1 MINILIFILA
11 TLSLVLTVQ
20 GIYNLYLL
28 LYAWENPDRIEKNKS
43 PRIFTRPEK
52 TFTAIIPARH
62 EENVIADT
70 IRAVSKIDYPIE
82 MTEIIVVLRE
92 DDLETIKAAQ
102 EAITMLGKR
111 HARLVIFTGFPI
123 NKPHGLNIA
132 MQYARNEVVG
142 IFDAEDEPHHN
153 IYNIVNTV
161 MVRDNA
167 DVVQSGVQLIN
178 FHSNWYSSFN
188 VMEYFFWFKSCLQFF
203 AAKGV
208 IPLGGNTVF
217 FKRAWLTVVNG
228 WDENC
233 LTEDADIG
241 LKLSMKGA
249 KIRVVY
255 DAEHA
260 TQEETPPTLQGFIK
274 QRTRWNQGFM
284 QIIKKGEWKKL
295 PTARQRFLALYVLG
309 WPIIQAFLFLALPVS
324 IITSFAIK
332 LPVWIT
338 LLSTLPLYLLLL
350 QMAVAIVGLK
360 EFTKEYNLH
369 MPFYYPLKLALSF
382 IPYQLLLGY
391 SSLRALSHYIQSKT
405 AWEKTVHIN
414 AHRAKAAFTVK

>member
-1 MINILIFILA
+1 MNILVIAIA
-11 TLSLVLTVQ
+11 VLSFVLTVQ
-20 GIYNLYLL
+20 GIYNLFLL
-28 LYAWENPDRIEKNKS
+28 LYAWENPERIEQNKS
-43 PRIFTRPEK
+43 PRIFGRPHL

-62 EENVIADT
+62 EESVIADT
-70 IRAVSKIDYPIE
+70 IRAVSRIDYPVD
-82 MTEIIVVLRE
+82 MTEILVVLRE
-92 DDLETIKAAQ
+92 DDIETIKTAQ
-102 EAITMLGKR
+102 EAISMLGRR
-111 HARLVIFTGFPI
+111 HARLVVFNGFPI
-123 NKPHGLNIA
+123 NKPHGLNVA
-132 MQYARNEVVG
+132 LQYAQNDVVTV
-142 IFDAEDEPHHN
+142 FDAEDEPHKN

-161 MVRDNA
+161 MVRDNT

-203 AAKGV
+203 AAQNV

-217 FKRAWLTVVNG
+217 FRRAWLNMVNG
-228 WDENC
+228 WDETC

-260 TQEETPPTLQGFIK
+260 TQETPPTIQGFIK

-295 PTARQRFLALYVLG
+295 PTLRQKILALYVLG

-324 IITSFAIK
+324 FITSLFVK
-332 LPVWIT
+332 LPVWVS
-338 LLSTLPLYLLLL
+338 LFSMLPLYLLVL

-369 MPFYYPLKLALSF
+369 MPFYFPIKLAFSF

-391 SSLRALSHYIQSKT
+391 SSLRAVLHYIQSKT
-405 AWEKTVHIN
+405 AWEKTAHVN
-414 AHRAKAAFTVK
+414 AHRSKSAFTS